1 MLPCKV
7 AASRLLAPG
16 RIVGSIDG
24 QPWLVLSS
32 IKTKD
37 GLQFKLADLTGSP
50 VSTPPH
56 FDPIPIRFAR
66 FASMLHLAYNK
77 DIDAMMKALIR
88 DAQLPVDQSMNWAK
102 YLYSTLAPLLPTK
115 DEDKID
121 EVLHFIIFKVWERHI
136 LTDQLP
142 GIMENFIK
150 SDPQFAKKP
159 LDKQISWIL
168 KNYLVGGRGAG
179 WPGRKQEAVRYLKR
193 IIEGQD
199 TPTADIDKGV
209 GEDTLVSM
217 EPAVNE
223 GEESEGSILDTPEYA
238 TGTQAQEQVEDDIDM
253 GDYRAPWE
261 RRTPGKFTE
270 PFGEWLA
277 KKYSISIVEQILRIL
292 SILYNDMKT
301 YKKMPKI
308 KDVEEEWQALEKQY
322 AEALPEGMISTK
334 QRKFKTLF
342 NNLPSLISA
351 YVGIHYRGQEST
363 LPTVVRIL
371 NNIGKEERQRERE
384 GQEET
389 PNGTP
394 APTEEAAMRG
404 LPVEGKFSAAK
415 KQWETPRCKACGITK
430 DVKKCPGCEDKFC
443 SLCVRD
449 HHANYPGHDGVGKTS
464 AYAWTPHKGDW
475 FECSEYHATLP
486 NGGKGMKHQVAS
498 IAAATVQDT
507 NGIGHYII
515 DCRPSTPDAG
525 V

>member
-1 MLPCKV
+1 M
-7 AASRLLAPG
+7 ASRLLAPG

-37 GLQFKLADLTGSP
+37 GLQFKLADLSGSP

-88 DAQLPVDQSMNWAK
+88 DAQLPVDQGMNWAK
-102 YLYSTLAPLLPTK
+102 YLYSTLAPQLPTK
-115 DEDKID
+115 DEDKVD
-121 EVLHFIIFKVWERHI
+121 EVLHFIIFKILERHI
-136 LTDQLP
+136 LTEKFP
-142 GIMENFIK
+142 GIVENFIK
-150 SDPQFAKKP
+150 TNPQFKDMP
-159 LDKQISWIL
+159 LDKKVSVIL
-168 KNYLVGGRGAG
+168 KNYLVGGKGFM
-179 WPGRKQEAVRYLKR
+179 GRKQEAIRYLKR

-199 TPTADIDKGV
+199 ISADEVEQGLL
-209 GEDTLVSM
+209 EDTHVSLTPDTSP
-217 EPAVNE
+217 ETTETGE
-223 GEESEGSILDTPEYA
+223 GASSILDVPQYA
-238 TGTQAQEQVEDDIDM
+238 TGTQAQEQVEEDTDM

-270 PFGEWLA
+270 PFSEWLA

-308 KDVEEEWQALEKQY
+308 KDVGEEWQALEKQY
-322 AEALPEGMISTK
+322 AEALPEGVLSTK

-371 NNIGKEERQRERE
+371 NNIGIEERQRERE

-389 PNGTP
+389 ASGAT
-394 APTEEAAMRG
+394 AVPTEEAAMRS
-404 LPVEGKFSAAK
+404 LPAEGKFSAAK
-415 KQWETPRCKACGITK
+415 KQWETPRCKACGTTK
-430 DVKKCPGCEDKFC
+430 DIKKCPGCEDKFC

-449 HHANYPGHDGVGKTS
+449 HHANHPGHDLLLTSSKKVQAANLQQAQIDPEEQVDLKTDPWG
-464 AYAWTPHKGDW
+464 AL
-475 FECSEYHATLP
+475 SESLS
-486 NGGKGMKHQVAS
+486 N
-498 IAAATVQDT
+498 
-507 NGIGHYII
+507 
-515 DCRPSTPDAG
+515 TPDQKNTPLKHTVMPELPSGPYHMAR
-525 V
+525 